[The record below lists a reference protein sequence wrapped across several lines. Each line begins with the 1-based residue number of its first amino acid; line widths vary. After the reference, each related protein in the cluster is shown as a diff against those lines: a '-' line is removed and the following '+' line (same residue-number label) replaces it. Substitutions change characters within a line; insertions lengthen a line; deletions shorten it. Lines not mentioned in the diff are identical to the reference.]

1 MIEHIKDIINHLPV
15 SHLPFLMVNTDN
27 KIKLNSN
34 RIIEAIIIAVIAG
47 LFSGYVSVQ
56 KMDIRLISLEHKV
69 DKMFN
74 DIYKPKIDKT

>member
-15 SHLPFLMVNTDN
+15 NHLPFLMVNTDN

-34 RIIEAIIIAVIAG
+34 RIIEAIIIAIIAG

-74 DIYKPKIDKT
+74 DIYKPKIDKS

>member
-15 SHLPFLMVNTDN
+15 NHLHFLMVNTDN

-34 RIIEAIIIAVIAG
+34 RIIEAIIIAIIAG

-74 DIYKPKIDKT
+74 DIYKPKIDKS